1 MVSGVISVRTL
12 RKIFAVFASFRRS
25 GFQLLFLDQKLLNF
39 LRECEFFG
47 SKWCFWRFYSR
58 DVHALGKRR
67 DSSKRANF
75 PGGLRGGFGG
85 NLGFYF
91 AFFGGGVGRFGAISR
106 FSIGAEPVRRA
117 VRARIVGRICKIGCR
132 FRETWREYR
141 YKEANSRRPKISPYD
156 EFVGTS
162 ESSTGM
168 IPP

>member
-91 AFFGGGVGRFGAISR
+91 AFFGGGLAVSVRFPDFRLAPNR
-106 FSIGAEPVRRA
+106 FAARFARGLLAEYVR
-117 VRARIVGRICKIGCR
+117 
-132 FRETWREYR
+132 
-141 YKEANSRRPKISPYD
+141 
-156 EFVGTS
+156 
-162 ESSTGM
+162 
-168 IPP
+168 